1 MQISH
6 VIKKYG
12 YTIDEVG
19 ERMGLGDGVLR
30 SYVGRESVL
39 TLPFMRKLAGI
50 IGCSVGEFF
59 DDERV
64 EDTAFHGVQP
74 RIDIRSV
81 MHRKG
86 VSNKEL
92 ATRMNTT
99 EQNICGLIKKDSLT
113 TKKLSEI
120 ASALDVP
127 VTDLFSYDAAAYRK
141 ILAIEIAG
149 S

>member
-12 YTIDEVG
+12 YTIDRVG
-19 ERMGLGDGVLR
+19 ELMGLGDGVLR
-30 SYVGRESVL
+30 SYVSRESAL
-39 TLPFMRKLAGI
+39 TLPFMRKLAEV
-50 IGCSVGEFF
+50 IGCNVGEFF

-74 RIDIRSV
+74 HVDIRTV

-99 EQNICGLIKKDSLT
+99 EQNICALIKKDSLT
-113 TKKLSEI
+113 TKKLSKI
-120 ASALDVP
+120 ASALGVP

-149 S
+149 C